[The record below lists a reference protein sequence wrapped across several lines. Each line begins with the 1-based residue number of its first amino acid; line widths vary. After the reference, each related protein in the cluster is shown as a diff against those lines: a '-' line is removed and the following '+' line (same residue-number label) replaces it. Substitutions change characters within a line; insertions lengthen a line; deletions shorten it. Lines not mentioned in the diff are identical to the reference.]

1 MSEEKSTPPGERT
14 YSEQEWKGL
23 MGDKQNEVRTR
34 QQLQA
39 DKANSDRTIAEQR
52 LRIKELETSTTK
64 VKVGDPE
71 DIMTRA
77 EMEKA
82 LNARDKG
89 LEDKYTKN
97 ETLKTRES
105 LNKRLLASEDK
116 SRKLHTEEKEGKGLS
131 YDEVMSGTNRQIQE
145 NPGYRKVIQDAKDPG
160 EKAYAIGLQDPTIT
174 KRLETYKKTLPLPG
188 VIPKEGMKGQKVP
201 GNYYTP
207 QMVQKMSD
215 AEIDLHYD
223 DITESQKRWGNKK

>member
-1 MSEEKSTPPGERT
+1 MPDENGN
-14 YSEQEWKGL
+14 YSPDEWKGL

-34 QQLQA
+34 QQLQT
-39 DKANSDRTIAEQR
+39 DKSVSDRTIAEQR

-77 EMEKA
+77 EFDKGMA
-82 LNARDKG
+82 ARDKA

-97 ETLKTRES
+97 ETKKSQES
-105 LNKRLLASEDK
+105 LNKRLLVSEDK
-116 SRKLHTEEKEGKGLS
+116 ARSLHTEEKEGKGLD
-131 YDEVMSGTNRQIQE
+131 YDSVMAGTNRQIQE
-145 NPGYRKVIQDAKDPG
+145 NPGEKAVISNAKDPG
-160 EKAYAIGLQDPTIT
+160 EKAYQIGLRDSVIA

-188 VIPKEGMKGQKVP
+188 IIPKEGMKGKKVP
-201 GNYYTP
+201 GAYYTP

-223 DITESQKRWGNKK
+223 DILESQKRWGGQK